1 MAIQTLTTIKNWFRT
16 GLKPTQTQFWDTWDS
31 FRHKSEKVPVV
42 DIDGIDELL
51 QNKTEIEAFENHLTN
66 PDAHIDL
73 FNSKVEKSQ
82 FDAHTID
89 FAAHEDL
96 FNSKAEKSQFDGHI
110 IDPNAH
116 EDLFNSKE
124 DKSQKGA
131 QNGYAPLNDFAKL
144 ASEYLDIVN
153 DVVSGG
159 TTSVLSAEQG
169 KLMQNRIDAINT
181 ILTSDNV
188 NLDTV
193 QELVDAIESVQL
205 SLNSILVNDLT
216 TGGTTKAL
224 TAEMGKLLQANKVDK
239 VAGERL
245 INAAEIT
252 KLSAL
257 ANVTTTVKTILS
269 TALTTQNVAGFVT
282 YINAL
287 SPVLIVGVNEIVK
300 YTTSDTGR
308 TFELNLRG
316 RSFGVGQPAIVTANV
331 IEITEFLNKDIK
343 LSNYPNTRN
352 DGQLA
357 TNKVLSTDVNGN
369 LKMYTIAT
377 APAPFLEQIMPSSY
391 LPSTTGDLILKGSFF
406 TPTMTVAIQG
416 QTVNYITFVSDNE
429 VKVNI
434 TTGAT
439 EGSFNITL
447 DNGLSRT
454 FSNALLIV
462 LGTIHKPIQ
471 SDFTVVTGNPNTSIE
486 GEFRLN
492 LFNVA
497 CSADFF
503 VIPPGQNFR
512 VYATLTN
519 TSLNS
524 SPVNGGPNVDAI
536 SLLSTSDNLQKF
548 AAKVYLNG
556 VGIGNKISA
565 YQASTGF
572 AYGNDRGQLIGST
585 TIVDEPTFYFE
596 RIGTEYRLRTSTVN
610 IVFTDTFN
618 STLKIRVYARYF
630 DLKNLKYVE
639 LTS

>member
-1 MAIQTLTTIKNWFRT
+1 MAIQTLSTIKNWFRT
-16 GLKPTQTQFWDTWDS
+16 GLKPTQNQFWDTWDS

-42 DIDGIDELL
+42 DIEGIDALL
-51 QNKTEIEAFENHLTN
+51 QSKTGIEAFENHLTN

-82 FDAHTID
+82 FETHIID
-89 FAAHEDL
+89 PIAHEDL
-96 FNSKAEKSQFDGHI
+96 FNLKVEKSQFDAHI

-124 DKSQKGA
+124 NKSQKGA
-131 QNGYAPLNDFAKL
+131 QNGYAPLNDFTKL

-153 DVVSGG
+153 DVISGG

-169 KLMQNRIDAINT
+169 KLIQNRIDAINT

-224 TAEMGKLLQANKVDK
+224 TAEMGNLLQANKVDK

-257 ANVTTTVKTILS
+257 TNVTTTVKTILS
-269 TALTTQNVAGFVT
+269 TALATQNIAGFIT

-287 SPVLIVGVNEIVK
+287 SPVLVVGPNEIIK

-316 RSFGVGQPAIVTANV
+316 RSFGVGQPAIVAGNV

-352 DGQLA
+352 DGQIPS
-357 TNKVLSTDVNGN
+357 NRVLSTDVNGN
-369 LKMYTIAT
+369 LKLYTIAT
-377 APAPFLEQIMPSSY
+377 APGPYIDTVVPDST
-391 LPSTTGDLILKGSFF
+391 LPNTTGNFELYGSFF
-406 TPTMTVAIQG
+406 TPTMTVLFTG
-416 QTVNYITFVSDNE
+416 QTINHITFHSSNWIT
-429 VKVNI
+429 VNV

-439 EGSFNITL
+439 EGLFNITL
-447 DNGLSRT
+447 DNGISKT
-454 FSNALLIV
+454 FINAYLVV
-462 LGTIHKPIQ
+462 LGTVFKPIT
-471 SDFTVVTGNPNTSIE
+471 SEWTLTEPVNVVNDNVYTETYNSIGYAEWNKEFDFTKDFSIQFKRNLSPM
-486 GEFRLN
+486 GAYQNRQGVALFILQKVSNSSN
-492 LFNVA
+492 LFWSGFAGGASFN
-497 CSADFF
+497 SIADGGLGNYTTDNGSTYEYRW
-503 VIPPGQNFR
+503 VSGIM
-512 VYATLTN
+512 YAY
-519 TSLNS
+519 
-524 SPVNGGPNVDAI
+524 VNNI
-536 SLLSTSDNLQKF
+536 LFKTFTQKF
-548 AAKVYLNG
+548 
-556 VGIGNKISA
+556 
-565 YQASTGF
+565 
-572 AYGNDRGQLIGST
+572 
-585 TIVDEPTFYFE
+585 
-596 RIGTEYRLRTSTVN
+596 TENLK
-610 IVFTDTFN
+610 
-618 STLKIRVYARYF
+618 LKIRVDIY
-630 DLKNLKYVE
+630 DITNIKYIE
-639 LTS
+639 LAI